1 MKKIELVNV
10 THLES
15 MPRTPLTTS
24 DVAADHMDRFTRH
37 RMTFEKDLELRGKYC
52 YHPFNTV
59 TIDSRGDC
67 YVCTCQAWLP
77 ISMGNILEF
86 DSLTAIVQS
95 ARAREIQ
102 ASIID
107 GTYKYCD
114 HKTCHLITS
123 NRLEGRIDHRPDT
136 VNWIVFAIDDSCN
149 LTCPSCRTDMIFYN
163 RGEDFDRRMRI
174 SDHLVKLIQEHD
186 HFLKFTLSGDGD
198 PFASHV
204 YRNLLEKLDLSQ
216 RGTTEI
222 EIVTN
227 GILAKDHWHKMS
239 GIHKSVM
246 RFKISFDAGS
256 PEVYA
261 QTRRGG
267 NWNKLIESAE
277 HIIKWK
283 QKNYSDMELVANF
296 VVQTANFRDIHR
308 FVKLALDLG
317 FDEISFQKVTD
328 WGKWYDNGINRFVE
342 HAVWMP
348 DHENYQELVEIVN
361 DPVMT
366 DRKINLTNLSHLRKT
381 VLTLSELVDLKNS
394 VNDKLNTNNL
404 KSETDRYKTQFEAIK
419 NISSVYKKNLKAI
432 SDIADEVS
440 TKLKLLDNEI
450 EKINTEIDQEI
461 NSITANYHQRGYKVN
476 GHFATNRTNPE
487 TERGSRK
494 LPLSEETS
502 KKIIATVQK
511 FSDWKYP
518 ALEIG
523 PGDGIWTEHLVANEP
538 LYLVDIHWDFLES
551 TKSKFNA
558 VYQNRLRLYKTNET
572 DLSML
577 PQNQFGFVFSWNV
590 FNYLTT
596 DLIDQYLKEI
606 FSVLRPGGVCMFSYN
621 NAERTH
627 CAKNVELGY
636 MSYMPKK
643 LLTTLIHQHGF
654 EIIGL
659 EDRDETI
666 SWAEIRKPGVLST
679 IKAHPVLG
687 EIIQK

>member
-1 MKKIELVNV
+1 
-10 THLES
+10 
-15 MPRTPLTTS
+15 
-24 DVAADHMDRFTRH
+24 
-37 RMTFEKDLELRGKYC
+37 
-52 YHPFNTV
+52 
-59 TIDSRGDC
+59 
-67 YVCTCQAWLP
+67 
-77 ISMGNILEF
+77 
-86 DSLTAIVQS
+86 
-95 ARAREIQ
+95 
-102 ASIID
+102 
-107 GTYKYCD
+107 
-114 HKTCHLITS
+114 
-123 NRLEGRIDHRPDT
+123 
-136 VNWIVFAIDDSCN
+136 
-149 LTCPSCRTDMIFYN
+149 
-163 RGEDFDRRMRI
+163 
-174 SDHLVKLIQEHD
+174 
-186 HFLKFTLSGDGD
+186 
-198 PFASHV
+198 
-204 YRNLLEKLDLSQ
+204 
-216 RGTTEI
+216 
-222 EIVTN
+222 
-227 GILAKDHWHKMS
+227 
-239 GIHKSVM
+239 
-246 RFKISFDAGS
+246 
-256 PEVYA
+256 
-261 QTRRGG
+261 
-267 NWNKLIESAE
+267 
-277 HIIKWK
+277 
-283 QKNYSDMELVANF
+283 
-296 VVQTANFRDIHR
+296 
-308 FVKLALDLG
+308 
-317 FDEISFQKVTD
+317 
-328 WGKWYDNGINRFVE
+328 
-342 HAVWMP
+342 
-348 DHENYQELVEIVN
+348 
-361 DPVMT
+361 
-366 DRKINLTNLSHLRKT
+366 
-381 VLTLSELVDLKNS
+381 
-394 VNDKLNTNNL
+394 L

-518 ALEIG
+518 ALDIG

>member
-1 MKKIELVNV
+1 
-10 THLES
+10 
-15 MPRTPLTTS
+15 
-24 DVAADHMDRFTRH
+24 
-37 RMTFEKDLELRGKYC
+37 
-52 YHPFNTV
+52 
-59 TIDSRGDC
+59 
-67 YVCTCQAWLP
+67 
-77 ISMGNILEF
+77 
-86 DSLTAIVQS
+86 
-95 ARAREIQ
+95 
-102 ASIID
+102 
-107 GTYKYCD
+107 
-114 HKTCHLITS
+114 
-123 NRLEGRIDHRPDT
+123 
-136 VNWIVFAIDDSCN
+136 
-149 LTCPSCRTDMIFYN
+149 MIFYN

-174 SDHLVKLIQEHD
+174 SDHLVKLIQDHD

-204 YRNLLEKLDLSQ
+204 YRNMLEKLDLSQ

-227 GILAKDHWHKMS
+227 GILAKDHWDRMS
-239 GIHKSVM
+239 GIHKNVI

-261 QTRRGG
+261 LTRRGG

-296 VVQTANFRDIHR
+296 VVQTTNFRDIHQ
-308 FVKLALDLG
+308 FVKLTQDLG
-317 FDEISFQKVTD
+317 FDEITFQKVTD
-328 WGKWYDNGINRFVE
+328 WGKWYDNGINRFAE

-348 DHENYQELVEIVN
+348 GHENYQELVEIIN
-361 DPVMT
+361 DPIMT

-394 VNDKLNTNNL
+394 FNTKLNTNNL
-404 KSETDRYKTQFEAIK
+404 KSETDSYKIQFENFKHIAA
-419 NISSVYKKNLKAI
+419 YKKNLKAI

-440 TKLKLLDNEI
+440 TKLKFLDDEI

-461 NSITANYHQRGYKVN
+461 DSITANYHKRGYKIN

-494 LPLSEETS
+494 LILSVETS
-502 KKIIATVQK
+502 KKVIATIQK
-511 FSDWKYP
+511 FSDWRYP
-518 ALEIG
+518 TLEIG
-523 PGDGIWTEHLVANEP
+523 PGDGAWTDHLVANEP
-538 LYLVDIHWDFLES
+538 LYLVDIYGEFLRS
-551 TKSKFNA
+551 TKSKFNP
-558 VYQNRLRLYKTNET
+558 VYRNRLCPYMTSET

-606 FSVLRPGGVCMFSYN
+606 FNVLRPGGVCVFSYN

-643 LLTTLIHQHGF
+643 LLTNLIHQHGY

>member
-1 MKKIELVNV
+1 
-10 THLES
+10 
-15 MPRTPLTTS
+15 
-24 DVAADHMDRFTRH
+24 
-37 RMTFEKDLELRGKYC
+37 
-52 YHPFNTV
+52 
-59 TIDSRGDC
+59 
-67 YVCTCQAWLP
+67 
-77 ISMGNILEF
+77 
-86 DSLTAIVQS
+86 
-95 ARAREIQ
+95 
-102 ASIID
+102 
-107 GTYKYCD
+107 
-114 HKTCHLITS
+114 
-123 NRLEGRIDHRPDT
+123 
-136 VNWIVFAIDDSCN
+136 
-149 LTCPSCRTDMIFYN
+149 MIFYN

-174 SDHLVKLIQEHD
+174 SDHLVKLIEDHD

-204 YRNLLEKLDLSQ
+204 YRNMLEKLDLSQ

-227 GILAKDHWHKMS
+227 GILAKDHWHRMT

-283 QKNYSDMELVANF
+283 QKNYADMELVANF
-296 VVQTANFRDIHR
+296 VVQTTNFRDIHQ
-308 FVKLALDLG
+308 FVKLTQGLG

-328 WGKWYDNGINRFVE
+328 WGKWYDNGINRFTE

-348 DHENYQELVEIVN
+348 DHENYQELVKIIN
-361 DPVMT
+361 DPVMA

-381 VLTLSELVDLKNS
+381 VLSLSELVDLKSS
-394 VNDKLNTNNL
+394 VNTKFNTSKL
-404 KSETDRYKTQFEAIK
+404 KSETDTYKTQFETIDCGST
-419 NISSVYKKNLKAI
+419 IYKKNLKAM
-432 SDIADEVS
+432 SDIADEIS
-440 TKLKLLDNEI
+440 TNLELLDTEL
-450 EKINTEIDQEI
+450 EKINTDVDQEI
-461 NSITANYHQRGYKVN
+461 DAITANYHQRGYKIN
-476 GHFATNRTNPE
+476 GHFATNRTNSE

-494 LPLSEETS
+494 LPLSAETS
-502 KKIIATVQK
+502 KKVIATVQK
-511 FSDWKYP
+511 FSDWRYP

-523 PGDGIWTEHLVANEP
+523 PGDGVWTEHLVANEP
-538 LYLVDIHWDFLES
+538 LYLVDIHFEFLKS
-551 TKSKFNA
+551 TKSKFNP
-558 VYQNRLRLYKTNET
+558 VYQNRLRLYTTSET

-596 DLIDQYLKEI
+596 DLIDQYLAEI
-606 FSVLRPGGVCMFSYN
+606 INILRPGGVCMFSYN

-643 LLTTLIHQHGF
+643 LLTKLILQHGY
-654 EIIGL
+654 EIISL

-666 SWAEIRKPGVLST
+666 SWAEIRKPGILRT